1 MYTFWWECKLVQPV
15 WKTVFLKKLKPEL
28 PCGPAVP
35 LLGIHIQKKIKI
47 LTQENTCHLSFHSS
61 TIYNR
66 QAMEAAQMSL
76 NRQMDKEDVMC
87 THTHTPPHTGIL
99 LSHKKNEIL
108 LFAAM
113 WMDLYNTILSETSPA
128 EIDKYCMMSLICGI

>member
-1 MYTFWWECKLVQPV
+1 MFTEALLIEANV
-15 WKTVFLKKLKPEL
+15 WKPIFLKKLKPEL

-66 QAMEAAQMSL
+66 QAMEAAQMSI
-76 NRQMDKEDVMC
+76 NRQMDKENIIYIYN
-87 THTHTPPHTGIL
+87 GIL
-99 LSHKKNEIL
+99 ISHKKE
-108 LFAAM
+108 
-113 WMDLYNTILSETSPA
+113 
-128 EIDKYCMMSLICGI
+128 

>member
-1 MYTFWWECKLVQPV
+1 MENCIPQKTKTGTTMWSSSSTPGYTYSE
-15 WKTVFLKKLKPEL
+15 
-28 PCGPAVP
+28 
-35 LLGIHIQKKIKI
+35 KIKI

-66 QAMEAAQMSL
+66 QAMEAAQMSI

-87 THTHTPPHTGIL
+87 THTHTPTHTGIL

-113 WMDLYNTILSETSPA
+113 WMDLYNIILSETSPA

>member
-1 MYTFWWECKLVQPV
+1 M
-15 WKTVFLKKLKPEL
+15 KTL
-28 PCGPAVP
+28 
-35 LLGIHIQKKIKI
+35 I
-47 LTQENTCHLSFHSS
+47 QENKCHLSFHSS

-66 QAMEAAQMSL
+66 QAMEAAQMSI

-87 THTHTPPHTGIL
+87 RHTHNGIL

-113 WMDLYNTILSETSPA
+113 WMDLYNIIISETSPA